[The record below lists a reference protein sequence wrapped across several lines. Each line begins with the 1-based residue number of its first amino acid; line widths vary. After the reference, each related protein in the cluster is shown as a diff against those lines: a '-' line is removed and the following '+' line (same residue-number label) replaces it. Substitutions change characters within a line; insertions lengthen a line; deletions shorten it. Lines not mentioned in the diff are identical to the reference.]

1 MPTGGRG
8 GFAGAAVST
17 RLLELNGLRS
27 NLRSWVRL
35 RRRHSSSESASYQVI
50 IADTR
55 SAWSRLQTYDVMR
68 EGIATRLTISVSR
81 QVRTLRRRVLQAR
94 APDDLVRLVLGTAD
108 QQLLE
113 VPLLL
118 LPSELLHIRTV
129 VVGGIGGL
137 RAADRGG
144 SASAHPPRRGRPCRS
159 ARRAR

>member
-8 GFAGAAVST
+8 GFAGAAVLT

-27 NLRSWVRL
+27 HLRSCVRL
-35 RRRHSSSESASYQVI
+35 RSRHSSSVSASYQVI

-55 SAWSRLQTYDVMR
+55 SAWSRLQTYELMR

-81 QVRTLRRRVLQAR
+81 RVVNVTATVLLRRRVLEAR
-94 APDDLVRLVLGTAD
+94 ATDDLVRLELGTAN

-118 LPSELLHIRTV
+118 LPGNLLHVRVV
-129 VVGGIGGL
+129 VVGGI
-137 RAADRGG
+137 
-144 SASAHPPRRGRPCRS
+144 
-159 ARRAR
+159 